1 MPRLRDCSVQIDYFQ
16 SLSQLPLHKGALSA
30 ALSKTSTISFGTCDF
45 EVRTKPRVGRRLPQA
60 GGADGHRRQIFS
72 ALSILNDCRRCPH
85 ARGKPRAPTRGAKS
99 VQTAKKRTNTRD
111 AAIRHLGCL
120 LPCIIFPHIFEQ
132 CRRKTHLICSIID
145 LSVYVTVRKPPLCKG
160 SLDTLASHAQRRGA
174 VKTSN
179 DETAPKDLSYKPFL
193 LRSIFSTSLKFAV
206 GT

>member
-1 MPRLRDCSVQIDYFQ
+1 MPSCARQ
-16 SLSQLPLHKGALSA
+16 A
-30 ALSKTSTISFGTCDF
+30 ARPDA
-45 EVRTKPRVGRRLPQA
+45 GRKVCT
-60 GGADGHRRQIFS
+60 DRQ
-72 ALSILNDCRRCPH
+72 
-85 ARGKPRAPTRGAKS
+85 
-99 VQTAKKRTNTRD
+99 KRTNTRD

-206 GT
+206 GTWPGIGMIFSWMQSMMPSGCGKKNFSSSKAGVIQLREP